1 MKILMIPSWYFSDER
16 PTLGSFFREQALSIH
31 EHGIDIR
38 VAYTEL
44 RNPSFIFK
52 DLKNRKKTG
61 LDISLDNDM
70 KTYRF
75 VTYNIPPRLTYSM
88 ELHFYLGLK
97 KILDYLIKTEG
108 WVPDL
113 IHLHSFFPAGSGV
126 LKLHHKLGIPYVI
139 TEHSTGFSNK
149 GYKKYQ
155 ISYLRK
161 LLANSSKVIAVG
173 KGLKNDLEPY
183 TSKNVSIIPNMVD
196 CSRFNRVQI
205 AKYECF
211 TFFSLAYLTHK
222 KGFDILI
229 KAFAQAFKG
238 NNKVNLRIGGD
249 GSEKNKLLNLCREL
263 EIDAQVEFLGA
274 LDREEVIDEMK
285 SCHAFV
291 LASRFETFGVVFIEA
306 LSCGKPI
313 IVPDIDGPNDIV
325 NDENGYVFERG
336 NVNDLECKLLLMK
349 LNYDCFISEN
359 ISHKC
364 YKMYDIK
371 PVTDKIIETYK
382 ESII

>member
-1 MKILMIPSWYFSDER
+1 MKILMVPSWYFSDER

-31 EHGIDIR
+31 DHGIDIR

-52 DLKNRKKTG
+52 DLKNRKQTG
-61 LDISLDNDM
+61 LDISFDNGM

-88 ELHFYLGLK
+88 ELRFYLGLK
-97 KILDYLIKTEG
+97 RILDYLIESEG

-126 LKLHHKLGIPYVI
+126 LKLHHKLGIPYII

-155 ISYLRK
+155 ISYLTK
-161 LLANSSKVIAVG
+161 LLANSSKIIAVG
-173 KGLKNDLEPY
+173 KGLKDDLQAY
-183 TSKNVSIIPNMVD
+183 TNKNIDIIPNMVD
-196 CSRFNRVQI
+196 CGRFNKVKK
-205 AKYECF
+205 AKHECF

-238 NNKVNLRIGGD
+238 DNSVKLRIGGD
-249 GSEKNKLLNLCREL
+249 GSEKNKLLKLCREL
-263 EIDAQVEFLGA
+263 AVDGQVEFLGA
-274 LDREEVIDEMK
+274 LDREQVIDEMN

-325 NDENGYVFERG
+325 NDENGYTFERG
-336 NVNDLECKLLLMK
+336 NANDLESKLLLMQA
-349 LNYDCFISEN
+349 NYSLFIPEKIAETCNQMYDLKPLTRKVVEIYKEN
-359 ISHKC
+359 I
-364 YKMYDIK
+364 
-371 PVTDKIIETYK
+371 V
-382 ESII
+382 